1 MPGDALTSVEAKPEQ
16 RLALY
21 YAVLFATIGSVGP
34 FFALWLDHKGIEATM
49 IGMIAAAPSVAMVL
63 TTMRIGA
70 WADRLADWRTA
81 VLLGNWA
88 IFLINCLLLLSN
100 NAWFI
105 LVVWTIGG
113 VLMMA
118 KVPIM
123 DAASLSVT
131 RRRGTDY
138 ARVRVFGSIGFVM
151 AVVAAGALFDRTGMQ
166 AFIWVLLAGC
176 IARILASHALP
187 RLRTSEPV
195 PQSPADSVAQDS
207 GGSLYQTGILLTIAG
222 SALINASHAFFYTF
236 GMLQWSAS
244 GISES
249 TSSILWAS
257 GVLAEILLMWLFASV
272 SKRVSARVCL
282 IIAGGAGVLRWSI
295 TAQQPDLA
303 WLFFSQLLH
312 AATFGL
318 LFLATANFIS
328 RRVSDSSAAR
338 GQAFS
343 ATLTTSCM
351 ASATLLSGVF
361 YESWG
366 VAVYQAMAVLCLAG
380 VLLVAASYRTRFTD
394 REHVQ

>member
-1 MPGDALTSVEAKPEQ
+1 MTHNAKHPEQ

-34 FFALWLDHKGIEATM
+34 FFALWLNHKGIDAAM
-49 IGMIAAAPSVAMVL
+49 IGVIAAAPSVAMVM
-63 TTMRIGA
+63 TTMHIGA

-81 VLLGNWA
+81 VLLSNWS
-88 IFLINCLLLLSN
+88 IFLINCLLLVSN

-105 LVVWTIGG
+105 LVIWTLGG

-118 KVPIM
+118 KIPIM
-123 DAASLSVT
+123 DAASLSLT
-131 RRRGTDY
+131 NRRGTDY
-138 ARVRVFGSIGFVM
+138 ARVRVFGSVGFVL
-151 AVVAAGALFDRTGMQ
+151 AVVTAGALFDRMGIQ
-166 AFIWVLLAGC
+166 AFIWVLLVGC
-176 IARILASHALP
+176 VARILASHALP
-187 RLRTSEPV
+187 QLRISDPV
-195 PQSPADSVAQDS
+195 AETPTDSTTNDAGNSLFQPA
-207 GGSLYQTGILLTIAG
+207 ILLTIAG

-236 GMLQWSAS
+236 GMLQWSAN
-244 GISES
+244 GLSEFM
-249 TSSILWAS
+249 SSLLWGS
-257 GVLAEILLMWLFASV
+257 GVVAEIVLMWLFASV
-272 SKRVSARVCL
+272 SKRVSARACL
-282 IIAGGAGVLRWSI
+282 IIAGGAGILRWSI

-328 RRVSDSSAAR
+328 RRVSDSNAAR

-351 ASATLLSGVF
+351 AIATLLSGLF

-366 VAVYQAMAVLCLAG
+366 VAVYRAMAVLCLVG
-380 VLLVAASYRTRFTD
+380 VLLVAASYRAGFVD
-394 REHVQ
+394 RDPVGW